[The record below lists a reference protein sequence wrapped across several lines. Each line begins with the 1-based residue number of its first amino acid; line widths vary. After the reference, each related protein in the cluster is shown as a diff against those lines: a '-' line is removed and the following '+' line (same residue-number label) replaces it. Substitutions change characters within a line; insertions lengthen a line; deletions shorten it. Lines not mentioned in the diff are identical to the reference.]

1 MARFNYESKCA
12 NLRKCARIMKRF
24 LRDASDMVQEGDN
37 GEEYEQFI
45 SLRRGN
51 NGFRA
56 IQYTFD
62 KIIEY
67 DFTNAVSVVFRQNMV
82 MRDFRLQGFS
92 HVTLSLLHELGH
104 LETFDDVPEGYDR
117 LDALLAIKAAS
128 KDDDKIAN
136 LMYYSL
142 PDEWLATQWAIDWL
156 SEEEN
161 RKRAKQFEKEFFRA
175 WRGK

>member
-1 MARFNYESKCA
+1 
-12 NLRKCARIMKRF
+12 
-24 LRDASDMVQEGDN
+24 
-37 GEEYEQFI
+37 
-45 SLRRGN
+45 
-51 NGFRA
+51 
-56 IQYTFD
+56 
-62 KIIEY
+62 
-67 DFTNAVSVVFRQNMV
+67 
-82 MRDFRLQGFS
+82 LQGFS